1 VEPGEPVAPEPPAD
15 AEAWT
20 DEEWLVWLKATD
32 DEIPDTGASDPRP
45 AVRPRRAGAQVLGEA
60 MVGMARAIYGQQ
72 HDEIVIVAEGA
83 SEPEDDEPFTVHLDP
98 DHPER
103 SHVVFRDVP
112 PPPP

>member
-15 AEAWT
+15 PEAWT

-32 DEIPDTGASDPRP
+32 VEVAGPGAGDQPP
-45 AVRPRRAGAQVLGEA
+45 AVKPRRAGAQVLGEA

-83 SEPEDDEPFTVHLDP
+83 SEPESDEPFTVHLDP

-103 SHVVFRDVP
+103 SHVVFRADP
-112 PPPP
+112 PPPD